1 MKRCL
6 SAFLLGFFPLS
17 ALAEDAAAAPP
28 DLLRFVNGDRLDG
41 RFSGMKDATTVI
53 WKREDVSEPMAFKT
67 AQLRQVVFRQGRAA
81 TPLQGLSS
89 VMLVNGDR
97 VPGNVVS
104 IDEREV
110 AIDTVFA
117 GRVVVPRD
125 KVSSL
130 APNPLGGKLLYHGP
144 FSTDGWMM
152 RDPAK
157 DAPGAPG
164 APVEADPFATQEAAP
179 PTEEKKDKKPAWTHA
194 SGAWYHDEGSTGL
207 VREVGMPDRATFAFH
222 LAWRSRLSLSVAFH
236 ADLKEPPKVEG
247 EADPN
252 IANNPRNLTP
262 LAFGNAYVLNLYS
275 GYVTLNRSGFDEAGK
290 PFLDPINTNAASAR
304 LPEMGEAAIEIR
316 CNRVTG
322 EISLFVDGEFAM
334 QWNELPLEEPR
345 NKVTQPEAG
354 GGIGSGF
361 GSPDEM
367 VIPDGGNPEGDGGGY
382 AGKGGGIGF
391 HVQTLFRGQ
400 GQDNSSPVRISDIV
414 VAEWNGM
421 PDAARSLQSE
431 DQDIVLLTNGTDRFS
446 GEVTSLQDGRLHLK
460 GRYGDF
466 AFPVDEIAEV
476 RFASKRQ
483 VPLTDQASGRMGV
496 RFMPFGRIAGTVS
509 GGNGAEIVLDHPIA
523 GPMKVALEHAM
534 ILEFKNT
541 NSFLD
546 DWDVQY

>member
-6 SAFLLGFFPLS
+6 SAFLLGLLPLT
-17 ALAEDAAAAPP
+17 ALAEDAVATPP

-53 WKREDVSEPMAFKT
+53 WKREDVDEPMAFKT
-67 AQLRQVVFRQGRAA
+67 SQLRQVVFRQGRAA

-97 VPGNVVS
+97 IPGNVVS

-110 AIDTVFA
+110 AVDTVFA
-117 GRVVVPRD
+117 GRIVVPRD
-125 KVSSL
+125 RVSSL

-144 FSTDGWMM
+144 FSTDGWRM
-152 RDPAK
+152 RDSAPA
-157 DAPGAPG
+157 
-164 APVEADPFATQEAAP
+164 APVAEAPS
-179 PTEEKKDKKPAWTHA
+179 EEKKEEKPAWAYA
-194 SGAWYHDEGSTGL
+194 SGAWYHGEGSTGL
-207 VREVGMPDRATFAFH
+207 VRDVGMPDRATFGFH

-236 ADLKEPPKVEG
+236 ADFKEPPKVEG
-247 EADPN
+247 EVDPN

-262 LAFGNAYVLNLYS
+262 MAFGNAYVLNVYS
-275 GYVTLNRSGFDEAGK
+275 GYVTLNRSGFDETGK
-290 PFLDPINTNAASAR
+290 PFLDPINTNAANAR
-304 LPEMGEAAIEIR
+304 LAEMGEATIEIR

-334 QWNELPLEEPR
+334 QWNELPLKDGRKAVAKPQIG
-345 NKVTQPEAG
+345 NGYG
-354 GGIGSGF
+354 GGDEIFIPGAEELEDHSG
-361 GSPDEM
+361 E
-367 VIPDGGNPEGDGGGY
+367 GY

-391 HVQTLFRGQ
+391 QVQTLFHGQ
-400 GQDNSSPVRISDIV
+400 GQSNSSPVRISDIV

-446 GEVTSLQDGRLHLK
+446 GEVTSLQDGRLQLK

-466 AFPVDEIAEV
+466 SFPLDEVAEV

-483 VPLTDQASGRMGV
+483 SPLTDKASGRMGV

-509 GGNGAEIVLDHPIA
+509 GGNGSQIVLDHPIA
-523 GPMKVALEHAM
+523 GPMKIALEHAM